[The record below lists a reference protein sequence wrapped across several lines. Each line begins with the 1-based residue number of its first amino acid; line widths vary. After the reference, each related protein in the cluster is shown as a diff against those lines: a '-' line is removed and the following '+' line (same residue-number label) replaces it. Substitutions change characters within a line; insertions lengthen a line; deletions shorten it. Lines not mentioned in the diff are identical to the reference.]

1 MDQYKKLSSHG
12 SINIPV
18 AMRRDLGIEPKD
30 PMIVST
36 SEDGDI
42 ILKPYVPRCMYCGR
56 QDQVHKVFGRY
67 VCQACAQRVCD
78 VLEKIEYGGEDNG

>member
-1 MDQYKKLSSHG
+1 MEQYKKVLSNG

-56 QDQVHKVFGRY
+56 QGQVHRVFGRY
-67 VCQACAQRVCD
+67 VCSVCARRVCD
-78 VLEKIEYGGEDNG
+78 VLEKIENGGEHNG

>member
-1 MDQYKKLSSHG
+1 MEQYKKVLSNG

-18 AMRRDLGIEPKD
+18 AMRRDLGMEPKD

-56 QDQVHKVFGRY
+56 QNQVHKVFGRY
-67 VCQACAQRVCD
+67 VCSECAQKVCD
-78 VLEKIEYGGEDNG
+78 ALEKIENGGEDNG

>member
-1 MDQYKKLSSHG
+1 MEQYKKLSSHG
-12 SINIPV
+12 SINIPI

-56 QDQVHKVFGRY
+56 QEQVHKVFGRY
-67 VCQACAQRVCD
+67 VCAGCAQKVCD
-78 VLEKIEYGGEDNG
+78 ALEKIENGGEDNG

>member
-1 MDQYKKLSSHG
+1 MEQYKKMSSHG

-18 AMRRDLGIEPKD
+18 AMRRELGIEPKD
-30 PMIVST
+30 PMIVKT
-36 SEDGDI
+36 NDEGDI

-67 VCQACAQRVCD
+67 VCIGCAKKVYE
-78 VLEKIEYGGEDNG
+78 VLQKMNGGENNG

>member
-1 MDQYKKLSSHG
+1 MEQYKKLSSHG

-18 AMRRDLGIEPKD
+18 AMRRDLGLEPKD

-36 SEDGDI
+36 NEEGDI

-67 VCQACAQRVCD
+67 VCAGCAKKVCEA
-78 VLEKIEYGGEDNG
+78 LEKMNGGEANG